1 MYMFFLLKN
10 HLFWFRCLYMLLWGK
25 FVLYKYV
32 TCWLVTVSRKDKAG
46 LFFNKLWGG
55 SGRQVARGQ
64 QEPLTALSLRQEGVC
79 ILTGLG
85 FNDFET
91 SGKAKWDACANMKV
105 WLFETTPCFTGTI
118 ASFNI
123 NTNAWVA
130 R

>member
-1 MYMFFLLKN
+1 MPVCSFLKN
-10 HLFWFRCLYMLLWGK
+10 HDFWFRCMYMLLWGK

-32 TCWLVTVSRKDKAG
+32 TCWLVTVSREDEPG
-46 LFFNKLWGG
+46 SHSNKLWGAV
-55 SGRQVARGQ
+55 GRRGAGM
-64 QEPLTALSLRQEGVC
+64 LTECSLPQEGVC

-85 FNDFET
+85 FNDFDEH
-91 SGKAKWDACANMKV
+91 GKAKWDACANMKV
-105 WLFETTPCFTGTI
+105 WLFETTPRFTGTI